1 MRLNHKNPWN
11 FYIGL
16 LECLLLEHS
25 NSSNTVKS
33 LKLRERPR
41 VLALGQE
48 SHVSLVFGPSSLS
61 TRHVSQE
68 ALLELDSAGPV
79 ILVPGYLSHLP
90 GWTFSRE
97 APDTME

>member
-1 MRLNHKNPWN
+1 M
-11 FYIGL
+11 
-16 LECLLLEHS
+16 
-25 NSSNTVKS
+25 KS
-33 LKLRERPR
+33 IRLRERPR

-61 TRHVSQE
+61 TRHVSEE

-90 GWTFSRE
+90 G
-97 APDTME
+97 